1 MPPPARP
8 RCGPPPGTWRSA
20 GWRAASRSWRSF
32 SGRLAR
38 RARSGP
44 FAFDPL
50 AETGLPADPAAR
62 LMGSLGYQRTGVQE
76 GQTLWVRRRN
86 GKRGRK
92 GQPARPPA
100 DRPFAVLA
108 ELKAPAR

>member
-1 MPPPARP
+1 V
-8 RCGPPPGTWRSA
+8 A
-20 GWRAASRSWRSF
+20 GRVEVVEKL

-50 AETGLPADPAAR
+50 AETGLPADSAAR
-62 LMGSLGYQRTGVQE
+62 LMGSLGYQRTVVQE

-108 ELKAPAR
+108 ELKTSAR